1 MSRSEISSRTLVSGA
16 LAAVLLSACVEAGG
30 GLSIVQ
36 NQVPTLGTTAETR
49 SCSVPSMASLERN
62 VMGTYDV
69 ALDRSYPYL
78 LFPLVQN
85 DLPNLMQSIDPNL
98 VEINKWSVTIEA
110 PPTVQVAWSPAC
122 PAEFDFPS
130 PISLRPGQQAS
141 AIVEGMRPCHG
152 DLLRQLMQAG
162 RISSSFSERV
172 IFRLIL
178 RAKGRHGSTEIK
190 STPFEFPVRV
200 CYGCLQTGY
209 PDADYADFGFPR
221 VPACSKLAANPFLG
235 NPCNPAQDMPLLCCA
250 LDAEGKQLECPGI
263 PRGAPTTT
271 GP

>member
-1 MSRSEISSRTLVSGA
+1 MSGSEIGKGTGTVGA
-16 LAAVLLSACVEAGG
+16 LAAVLLSACVEASS

-36 NQVPTLGTTAETR
+36 NQVPVVGTAATER
-49 SCSVPSMASLERN
+49 SCTIPSMASLERN

-69 ALDRSYPYL
+69 ALDKSYPYL
-78 LFPLVQN
+78 LFPLVSN
-85 DLPNLMQSIDPNL
+85 DLPSQMMSIEPNII
-98 VEINKWSVTIEA
+98 EISKWSVKIEA
-110 PPTVQVAWSPAC
+110 PPTVQVAWNPNC

-130 PISLRPGQQAS
+130 PIGLRPGQQAA

-152 DLLRQLMQAG
+152 DLLRGLMQEG
-162 RISSSFSERV
+162 KISSSFSERV
-172 IFRLIL
+172 TFRLIL
-178 RAKGRHGSTEIK
+178 RAKGRHGGTEIK

-209 PDADYADFGFPR
+209 LDPQFADFAFPR
-221 VPACSKLAANPFLG
+221 VPACNKLADNPFLG
-235 NPCNPAQDMPLLCCA
+235 NPCNPAQDMTLLCCA

-263 PRGAPTTT
+263 PRGTPTMT